1 MSQAGSPELR
11 IDADAPRQLSRA
23 QFVERF
29 EGAWRSLWC
38 IAVAVLGT
46 REGAEDVVQEAAL
59 IAWGKVAEFDPSTSF
74 AAWMGQIVRFTAL
87 NQGRRMLKQH
97 HAETSLELGADA
109 TVPESDASKGSEAE
123 DDRRHVRRALNAL
136 DDTVRACV
144 LMRTLAGMTYQ
155 EIALALGV
163 PEGTAACYVHRARA
177 LLRESIAGTSAPSTG
192 PKQS

>member
-1 MSQAGSPELR
+1 MSHAGSPELR
-11 IDADAPRQLSRA
+11 IDAAAPRRLSRA

-29 EGAWRSLWC
+29 QASWRSLWC

-46 REGAEDVVQEAAL
+46 RDGAEDVVQEAAL
-59 IAWGKVAEFDPSTSF
+59 IAWGKIEEFDPSTSF

-97 HAETSLELGADA
+97 HAETSLELG
-109 TVPESDASKGSEAE
+109 TETPVPESDASTSTEAE
-123 DDRRHVRRALNAL
+123 DDRRRVRRALDAL

-144 LMRTLAGMTYQ
+144 LMRALAGMSYQ
-155 EIALALGV
+155 EISLALGV

-177 LLRESIAGTSAPSTG
+177 VLRGAIAGSNAPSTR
-192 PKQS
+192 ST

>member
-1 MSQAGSPELR
+1 MSHAGSPELR
-11 IDADAPRQLSRA
+11 IDAAAPRRLSRA

-29 EGAWRSLWC
+29 QASWRSLWC

-46 REGAEDVVQEAAL
+46 RDGAEDVVQEAAL
-59 IAWGKVAEFDPSTSF
+59 IAWGKVEEFDPSTSF

-109 TVPESDASKGSEAE
+109 PVPESDASTGSEAE
-123 DDRRHVRRALNAL
+123 DDRRHVRRALDAL

-144 LMRTLAGMTYQ
+144 LMRALAGMTYQ
-155 EIALALGV
+155 EISLALGV

-177 LLRESIAGTSAPSTG
+177 ALRGAIAGNETMSAR
-192 PKQS
+192 PK

>member
-1 MSQAGSPELR
+1 MSHAGSPELR
-11 IDADAPRQLSRA
+11 IDAAAPRRLSRA

-29 EGAWRSLWC
+29 QASWRSLWC

-46 REGAEDVVQEAAL
+46 RDGAEDVVQEAVL
-59 IAWGKVAEFDPSTSF
+59 IAWGKVEEFDPSTSF

-97 HAETSLELGADA
+97 HAETCLELGADA
-109 TVPESDASKGSEAE
+109 PVPESDTSTGTETE
-123 DDRRHVRRALNAL
+123 DDRRHVRRALDAL

-144 LMRTLAGMTYQ
+144 LMRALAGMTYQ
-155 EIALALGV
+155 EISLALGV

-177 LLRESIAGTSAPSTG
+177 VLREAIAGTSAPSTG
-192 PKQS
+192 SK